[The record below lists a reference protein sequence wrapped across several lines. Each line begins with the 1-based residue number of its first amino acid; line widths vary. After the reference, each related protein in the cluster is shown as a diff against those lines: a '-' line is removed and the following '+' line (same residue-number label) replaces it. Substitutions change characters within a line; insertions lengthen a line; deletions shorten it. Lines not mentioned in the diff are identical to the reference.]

1 MAGSVADQVG
11 AAQSEVR
18 ELLARL
24 APRADERVSTARLT
38 ALLQSLVRAQRSLSV
53 ELRVEG
59 PVATIDQAGEA
70 QEDVGEQDD
79 DRAVPQAGDARLNED
94 AQEVDRNALQAG
106 DGRGA
111 ASARPADL
119 PASLMLAVYRL
130 SQEGLT
136 NVVRHAQ
143 ARCAR
148 LTVRIPGDGFVHWQ
162 LADDGVGLPDIAAA
176 FERGSGLAGMRERVW
191 AFGGHLEVQDAQPG
205 LLLQAT
211 LRVEAQPPGLSIATP

>member
-24 APRADERVSTARLT
+24 APRADERVSAERLT
-38 ALLQSLVRAQRSLSV
+38 VLLQSLVRAQRSLVV
-53 ELRVEG
+53 EMRVEG
-59 PVATIDQAGEA
+59 PDGTI
-70 QEDVGEQDD
+70 
-79 DRAVPQAGDARLNED
+79 
-94 AQEVDRNALQAG
+94 
-106 DGRGA
+106 GA
-111 ASARPADL
+111 AVGAML

-136 NVVRHAQ
+136 NVVRHAR
-143 ARCAR
+143 ARHAR
-148 LTVRIPGDGFVHWQ
+148 LTVRIPGDGAVHWQ
-162 LADDGVGLPDIAAA
+162 LADDGVGLPDVSAA

-191 AFGGHLEVQDAQPG
+191 AFGGHLEVQDGQPG
-205 LLLQAT
+205 LVLQAT